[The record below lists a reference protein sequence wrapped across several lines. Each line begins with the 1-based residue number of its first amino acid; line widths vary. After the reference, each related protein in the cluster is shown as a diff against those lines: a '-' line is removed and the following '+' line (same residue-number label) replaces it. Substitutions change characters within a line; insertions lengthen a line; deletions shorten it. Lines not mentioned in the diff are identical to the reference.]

1 MVCFHKAKSLDL
13 TARRCFKG
21 VLSSADEHS
30 PSFREKP
37 QTEFRKKMPFMRKAL
52 FLICVL
58 AIPCASSAQGD
69 KTSWTNLS
77 ILHPGQKI
85 QVVETNSKKHSGTFV
100 SFSETAIVYEDAA
113 GGQTIPRQ
121 DVRRVKLSENKH
133 HLRNAL
139 IGGAVGAGVGAG
151 IGAAAEPSCTGNDCI
166 NVIGK
171 GAVAGIGAVVGFGVG
186 AVVGVSLPSHHTV
199 YSVKSN

>member
-1 MVCFHKAKSLDL
+1 MFQRRAVERERTLAKVQTKL
-13 TARRCFKG
+13 
-21 VLSSADEHS
+21 E
-30 PSFREKP
+30 REDV
-37 QTEFRKKMPFMRKAL
+37 FMRKTL

-58 AIPCASSAQGD
+58 AIPCASWAQGD
-69 KTSWTNLS
+69 QASWTNLS

-100 SFSETAIVYEDAA
+100 SFSEASIVYQDAA

-151 IGAAAEPSCTGNDCI
+151 IGAAAKPSCTGNDCI
-166 NVIGK
+166 NIIGK
-171 GAVAGIGAVVGFGVG
+171 GAVAGIGAVVGFGAGVL
-186 AVVGVSLPSHHTV
+186 VGVFLPSHQTV